1 MIEIKHKTT
10 GKVLF
15 NVHADTLKGADLADA
30 DLTGADL
37 RWADLRLANLS
48 GANLIGAGLWGADLK
63 GTNLTGA
70 NLIGAGLWGADLTD
84 ANLTGA
90 NLSGANL
97 AGANLT
103 GANLTG
109 AIGIS
114 IETNAPKSRDELVQD
129 LLDASKDCLGLLEDW
144 FPSMYDMRYAN
155 KTDSKKIDR
164 LKAAREAL
172 Q

>member
-1 MIEIKHKTT
+1 MTPSNFRFR
-10 GKVLF
+10 VLT
-15 NVHADTLKGADLADA
+15 D
-30 DLTGADL
+30 
-37 RWADLRLANLS
+37 ANL
-48 GANLIGAGLWGADLK
+48 
-63 GTNLTGA
+63 T
-70 NLIGAGLWGADLTD
+70 GADLTD
-84 ANLTGA
+84 ANLKGA

-97 AGANLT
+97 S
-103 GANLTG
+103 G

-144 FPSMYDMRYAN
+144 FPSMDDMRCASE
-155 KTDSKKIDR
+155 TDSKKIDR

>member
-1 MIEIKHKTT
+1 MEVKSVLLPLGETLMIEIKHKKT
-10 GKVLF
+10 GKVLC
-15 NVHADTLKGADLADA
+15 NINSDT
-30 DLTGADL
+30 
-37 RWADLRLANLS
+37 LS
-48 GANLIGAGLWGADLK
+48 GAYLA
-63 GTNLTGA
+63 
-70 NLIGAGLWGADLTD
+70 
-84 ANLTGA
+84 GA

-97 AGANLT
+97 S
-103 GANLTG
+103 G

-144 FPSMYDMRYAN
+144 FPSMDDMRCASE
-155 KTDSKKIDR
+155 TDSKKIDR

>member
-1 MIEIKHKTT
+1 MIEIKHETT
-10 GKVLF
+10 GKVLC
-15 NVHADTLKGADLADA
+15 NINSDTLSGADLTGVNLSGADLKGADL
-30 DLTGADL
+30 
-37 RWADLRLANLS
+37 S
-48 GANLIGAGLWGADLK
+48 
-63 GTNLTGA
+63 
-70 NLIGAGLWGADLTD
+70 
-84 ANLTGA
+84 GA

-97 AGANLT
+97 RDASLWGADLSGADLWGANLSGANLT
-103 GANLTG
+103 KTDLKGADFWCANLTG

-144 FPSMYDMRYAN
+144 FPSMDDMRCASE
-155 KTDSKKIDR
+155 TDSKKIDR